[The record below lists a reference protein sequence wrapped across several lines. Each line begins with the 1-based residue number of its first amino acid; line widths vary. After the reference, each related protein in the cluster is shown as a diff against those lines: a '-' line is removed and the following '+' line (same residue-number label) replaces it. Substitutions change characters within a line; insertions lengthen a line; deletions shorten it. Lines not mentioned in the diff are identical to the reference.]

1 MSTETPTPKK
11 SATSRPTRL
20 LLRGL
25 AITLP
30 PILTLVILVWI
41 GRMLYDY
48 IVYPTSTAVR
58 YTIAQFI
65 DGSRDSDQ
73 FVDWASLPELP
84 YCGRAYRVTP
94 ELKEELAEVVRPTD
108 AGRGSG
114 PGDAHE
120 LSQRV
125 RARLDHVYVPFGAR
139 AVPYA
144 DYAEVAA
151 RVGASD
157 MPKTAL
163 GVYMDLVTTRYFGS
177 LFHLSAVALVVVI
190 VLLYFIGGFVT
201 ARVGAWFVGKF
212 ETAVLAKLPLVSNVY
227 GSVKQVTDFFLT
239 ERTVSY
245 NRVVAVQY
253 PMPGVWT
260 IGFAT
265 GDSMLE
271 ICELAGEPLVAVL
284 MPTSPMPMTGFTV
297 SVPRSRVHDLN
308 LTMDQAFQF
317 CLSCGVLVPPQQ
329 RHSPEILARA
339 LSKRLVRKNG
349 VPALEPPRAGET
361 PRPGDGARGRSEA
374 TP

>member
-1 MSTETPTPKK
+1 MSTEVPLAKPG
-11 SATSRPTRL
+11 SASRPTRL

-30 PILTLVILVWI
+30 PILTLVILAWV

-48 IVYPTSTAVR
+48 IVYPTTTAVR

-73 FVDWASLPELP
+73 FVDWSGLPELP
-84 YCGRAYRVTP
+84 YCGRGYRVTP
-94 ELKEELAEVVRPTD
+94 ELKEELAEVVRPPD
-108 AGRGSG
+108 AGRGSAAS
-114 PGDAHE
+114 DVHE

-125 RARLDHVYVPFGAR
+125 RARLDHVYVPFGSR

-151 RVGASD
+151 RVGPSE
-157 MPKTAL
+157 MPKTAV

-177 LFHLSAVALVVVI
+177 LFHLSAAALVVVI

-201 ARVGAWFVGKF
+201 ARVGSWIVTKL
-212 ETAVLAKLPLVSNVY
+212 ETVVLGRLPLVSNVY

-239 ERTVSY
+239 ERTVTY

-253 PMPGVWT
+253 PMPGAWT
-260 IGFAT
+260 IGFAM

-271 ICELAGEPLVAVL
+271 VCELAGEPLVAVL

-329 RHSPEILARA
+329 RHTPEILARVLA
-339 LSKRLVRKNG
+339 RRLVQRNG
-349 VPALEPPRAGET
+349 VPALEPPRAG
-361 PRPGDGARGRSEA
+361 DAARGRSEA
-374 TP
+374 AP